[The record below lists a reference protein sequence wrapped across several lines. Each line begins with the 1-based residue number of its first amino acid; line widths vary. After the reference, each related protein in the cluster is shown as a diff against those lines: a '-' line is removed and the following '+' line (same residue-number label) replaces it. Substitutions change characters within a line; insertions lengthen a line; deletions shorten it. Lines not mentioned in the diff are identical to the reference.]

1 MFIFFNKPVKKS
13 FKVYVFFQI
22 FIATAVIIL
31 INRQVSQY
39 FLRSQLTQQIE
50 ANLVQDAVGC
60 GHLMNDKEAFLICA
74 FNQSGP
80 TDITRSLIQTY
91 VFCSASPSSTSL
103 TSAVC
108 EKLTETEEPVKTNHP
123 NGRIGIVGKG
133 NDQWYVARKNDNIP
147 SNYLL
152 APASATL
159 EMVVNVRGLR
169 DRNLIYTLPFILL
182 SIALLTFYLTQLL
195 LKPVQSIKKTLTV
208 LEPQHLDRATELNS
222 PFYEFDDF
230 LKIFDELRQR
240 LQKSFTKA
248 RRFASDASHELR
260 TPLTILRG
268 HAEEMITE
276 LPMGSGTQ
284 IRMRVIADQVDHLI
298 DISAKL
304 LLLSQADANSIK
316 LQLETLDLSQLVW
329 NWAQDARSFDER
341 IEIKHSIEPS
351 LCCQGDRLLLL
362 QVIHNFYTN
371 AINYNID
378 KGWLRITLR
387 KHDDHLL
394 LCFENPSEMIPADF
408 SSRAFDRFYRG
419 PDALAKGINGY
430 GLGLSLCQ
438 EIAKVHGG
446 SIAIDATHNRVGITL
461 CLPISA

>member
-1 MFIFFNKPVKKS
+1 MLPLFKINLKKS
-13 FKVYVFFQI
+13 FKVYVFVHVFFAAACII
-22 FIATAVIIL
+22 FI
-31 INRQVSQY
+31 NRLVSQY
-39 FLRSQLTQQIE
+39 FLQDQLTQQIQ
-50 ANLVQDAVGC
+50 ANLVKDIVAC
-60 GHLMNDKEAFLICA
+60 GHLMDNKEAFLICNSSNGEHNVSRLVNKEYILCVA
-74 FNQSGP
+74 NPSAP
-80 TDITRSLIQTY
+80 SLAIG
-91 VFCSASPSSTSL
+91 
-103 TSAVC
+103 VC
-108 EKLTETEEPVKTNHP
+108 QKLTGIELPVQTDVPH
-123 NGRIGIVGKG
+123 GRLGIVGQD
-133 NDQWYVARKNDNIP
+133 NEQWYVARKNDDTQAYALMLP
-147 SNYLL
+147 TS
-152 APASATL
+152 AASDLRYEIWA
-159 EMVVNVRGLR
+159 LR
-169 DRNLIYTLPFILL
+169 DRNLIFTLPFILL
-182 SIALLTFYLTQLL
+182 SLGLLTFYITRLL
-195 LKPVQSIKKTLTV
+195 FKPVQSIKNTLNV

-248 RRFASDASHELR
+248 RRFAADASHELR

-276 LPMGSGTQ
+276 LPTGSDSQ

-298 DISAKL
+298 DISSKL

-341 IEIKHSIEPS
+341 IEIKHSIEPRLS
-351 LCCQGDRLLLL
+351 CRGDRLLLL
-362 QVIHNFYTN
+362 QVMQNLYTN
-371 AINYNID
+371 AINYNIVD
-378 KGWLRITLR
+378 GWLRITL
-387 KHDDHLL
+387 KQQAGEIL

-419 PDALAKGINGY
+419 PDSLARGIKGY

-446 SIAIDATHNRVGITL
+446 SITIETTHDRVWITL
-461 CLPISA
+461 ILPTTI

>member
-1 MFIFFNKPVKKS
+1 
-13 FKVYVFFQI
+13 
-22 FIATAVIIL
+22 
-31 INRQVSQY
+31 
-39 FLRSQLTQQIE
+39 
-50 ANLVQDAVGC
+50 
-60 GHLMNDKEAFLICA
+60 
-74 FNQSGP
+74 
-80 TDITRSLIQTY
+80 
-91 VFCSASPSSTSL
+91 
-103 TSAVC
+103 
-108 EKLTETEEPVKTNHP
+108 
-123 NGRIGIVGKG
+123 
-133 NDQWYVARKNDNIP
+133 VARKNDDTQAYALMLP
-147 SNYLL
+147 TS
-152 APASATL
+152 AASDLRYEIWA
-159 EMVVNVRGLR
+159 LR
-169 DRNLIYTLPFILL
+169 DRNLIFTLPFILL
-182 SIALLTFYLTQLL
+182 SLGLLTFYITRLL
-195 LKPVQSIKKTLTV
+195 FKPVQSIKNTLNV

-248 RRFASDASHELR
+248 RRFAADASHELR

-276 LPMGSGTQ
+276 LPTGSDSQ

-298 DISAKL
+298 DISSKL

-341 IEIKHSIEPS
+341 IEIKHSIEPHLS
-351 LCCQGDRLLLL
+351 CRGDRLLLL
-362 QVIHNFYTN
+362 QVMQNLYTN

-378 KGWLRITLR
+378 EGWLRITL
-387 KHDDHLL
+387 KQQAGEIL

-419 PDALAKGINGY
+419 PDSLARGIKGY

-446 SIAIDATHNRVGITL
+446 SITIETTHDRVWITL
-461 CLPISA
+461 ILPTTI

>member
-1 MFIFFNKPVKKS
+1 VNKE
-13 FKVYVFFQI
+13 Y
-22 FIATAVIIL
+22 IL
-31 INRQVSQY
+31 CV
-39 FLRSQLTQQIE
+39 
-50 ANLVQDAVGC
+50 ANPSA
-60 GHLMNDKEAFLICA
+60 
-74 FNQSGP
+74 P
-80 TDITRSLIQTY
+80 SLAIG
-91 VFCSASPSSTSL
+91 
-103 TSAVC
+103 VC
-108 EKLTETEEPVKTNHP
+108 QKLTGIELPVQTDVPH
-123 NGRIGIVGKG
+123 GRLGIVGQD
-133 NDQWYVARKNDNIP
+133 NEQWYVARKNDDTQAYALMLP
-147 SNYLL
+147 TS
-152 APASATL
+152 AASDLRYEIWA
-159 EMVVNVRGLR
+159 LR
-169 DRNLIYTLPFILL
+169 DRNLIFTLPFILL
-182 SIALLTFYLTQLL
+182 SLGLLTFYITRLL
-195 LKPVQSIKKTLTV
+195 FKPVQSIKNTLNV

-248 RRFASDASHELR
+248 RRFAADASHELR

-276 LPMGSGTQ
+276 LPTGSDTQ

-298 DISAKL
+298 DISSKL

-341 IEIKHSIEPS
+341 IEIKHSIEPHLS
-351 LCCQGDRLLLL
+351 CRGDRLLLL
-362 QVIHNFYTN
+362 QVMQNLYTN

-378 KGWLRITLR
+378 EGWLRITL
-387 KHDDHLL
+387 KQQAGEIL

-419 PDALAKGINGY
+419 PDSLARGIKGY

-446 SIAIDATHNRVGITL
+446 SITIETTHDRVWITL
-461 CLPISA
+461 ILPTTI